1 MGESLL
7 LFVET
12 AYDGLPERMLDEKT
26 DAPKNVRCWCDRT
39 YKPSSVEYGNLSR
52 LYVAAQL

>member
-1 MGESLL
+1 
-7 LFVET
+7 
-12 AYDGLPERMLDEKT
+12 MLDEKT
-26 DAPKNVRCWCDRT
+26 DAPKNVRYWCDRT